1 MRDDKKKGWLLA
13 SAGICAIILTGAA
26 QGQTARNTPQPTA
39 SEDTLG
45 DIIVTAE
52 KRSESLQK
60 TAVAVTAISSEQI
73 IAAGVTD
80 LREAQRIVP
89 SARFQNEGNTTQ
101 VFIRGVGSGLD
112 YANIEPTVGFT
123 MNGLYVPREGTSAG
137 FFDIASIEVLPGPQA
152 TLYGRSSLGGTVN
165 VSFQRP
171 KHDNSGSL
179 LLEGGN
185 FDMLHVTLA
194 QNFSVSNSLA
204 LRGAVNYF
212 RHDGYETTGADA
224 ADDVAWRLSALYDP
238 SETLSA
244 YVWAMGAT
252 KHGTPHNPVNHGLDP
267 KTGLYDPD
275 AFLTKNP
282 WNDDRSTPPLNAY
295 VIPGI
300 GAPRAGSMDYD
311 YIALGGQFDLKLD
324 DATLTYIPG
333 YISLDSA
340 YDEYWLGVVPA
351 AISQYYRMQSH
362 EVRLSGSSGK
372 FDWLAGLYVYNQ
384 RNRGAYTVLGTFLN
398 VDVRR
403 NILKGIGLFGQA
415 TYHVADN
422 LRITGGARYSDDKR
436 RARGFSP
443 QVLTAPGADPDPAS
457 AFTFRGNYSN
467 VDWKA
472 AIEFDVA
479 PRVMIYAA
487 AQTAYAPGTYNST
500 QSTPTFDNA
509 VQPAD
514 LTAFT
519 AGFKSRTDD
528 GTLQVNT
535 EFFFSNYRNF
545 IIQAY
550 DINKLFNALFNAQRI
565 HVYGVQMDAIWAP
578 TERDRINLNVG
589 YTHARNK
596 KFVTP
601 DGDDFTGLAPQY
613 APDWTIAAGYSH
625 SFPMPAGQ
633 LKASVNGRYETKWWA
648 DYVHNLGT
656 LQTASFKGDGSLTYE
671 SDKGWK
677 LGAWVKNFTNKAVIA
692 ATGAAGI
699 PGPATAFLEAPR
711 TYGLRFSI
719 NY

>member
-1 MRDDKKKGWLLA
+1 MRYSHTGRWLLA
-13 SAGICAIILTGAA
+13 SVGAGCIAAGSAAQAQTGAKA
-26 QGQTARNTPQPTA
+26 AEPDPAAG
-39 SEDTLG
+39 E
-45 DIIVTAE
+45 IIVTAE

-60 TAVAVTAISSEQI
+60 TPVAVTAISGEQI
-73 IAAGVTD
+73 VAAGLTD

-89 SARFQNEGNTTQ
+89 GARFQNEGNTTQ

-112 YANIEPTVGFT
+112 YGNIEPTVGFT

-165 VSFQRP
+165 VAFKRP
-171 KHDNSGSL
+171 EHDNSGSL

-185 FDMLHVTLA
+185 YDMLHVTLA
-194 QNFSVSNSLA
+194 QNFAVSDELA
-204 LRGAVNYF
+204 LRGAINYF
-212 RHDGYETTGADA
+212 RHDGYETTGADS

-238 SETLSA
+238 SPDFSA

-252 KHGTPHNPVNHGLDP
+252 KHGAPHNPVNHGLDP
-267 KTGLYDPD
+267 VTGQYDPD

-282 WNDDRSTPPLNAY
+282 WNDDRSQPPLDQY
-295 VIPGI
+295 VIPGV
-300 GAPRAGSMDYD
+300 GAPRAGTQDYD
-311 YIALGGQFDLKLD
+311 YIATGAQFDVALGD

-340 YDEYWLGVVPA
+340 FNEYWLGVVPA

-362 EVRLSGSSGK
+362 ELRVSGSSDK
-372 FDWLAGLYVYNQ
+372 FEWLAGLYLYDQKNH
-384 RNRGAYTVLGTFLN
+384 GAYTVLGTFLN
-398 VDVRR
+398 VDIRHNR
-403 NILKGIGLFGQA
+403 LKGLGVFGQL
-415 TYHVADN
+415 TYHVTDSVRLTA
-422 LRITGGARYSDDKR
+422 GGRYSDDKR
-436 RARGFSP
+436 RADGFSP
-443 QVLTAPGADPDPAS
+443 QVLAAPEADPDPAS

-472 AIEFDVA
+472 ALEWDVA
-479 PRVMIYAA
+479 PRVMLYAA

-509 VQPAD
+509 VRPAH

-519 AGFKSRTDD
+519 GGFKSRTAD
-528 GTLQVNT
+528 GRLQLNT
-535 EFFFSNYRNF
+535 EFYFSNYRNF

-550 DINKLFNALFNAQRI
+550 DINKLFNPLFNAQRI
-565 HVYGVQMDAIWAP
+565 HVYGFQMDALWSP
-578 TERDRINLNVG
+578 TDRDRINLNIG

-596 KFVTP
+596 RFVTP

-613 APDWTIAAGYSH
+613 APDWTIAGGYSH
-625 SFPMPAGQ
+625 IFPMPGGD
-633 LKASVNGRYETKWWA
+633 LVASVSGRFESKWWA

-656 LQTASFKGDGSLTYE
+656 LQTASAKGDASLTYE

-677 LGAWVKNFTNKAVIA
+677 LGAWVKNFTDKAVIA
-692 ATGAAGI
+692 ATGAAGL

-719 NY
+719 DY